1 MSFVWFLYFWRLV
14 KQKLEKAHGHDH
26 GGAAFQ
32 KMQYVLRDV
41 YVARVVMFLQRRATG
56 SLVCCSNMFKMS
68 FLILKVWVT
77 FCKPPFLVSY
87 FRFGHH
93 QPPYPQQAG
102 IGISNKRK
110 VPGRCWWELGT
121 FKGWRITRYYKGILK
136 RTPAVYV
143 CLSMLAYPP
152 GLFWLFVLC
161 HYPSSGTGPGWIL
174 LDMLAVPHSNLF
186 WELRNCH
193 FWDSMSGFATG
204 GCRW

>member
-1 MSFVWFLYFWRLV
+1 
-14 KQKLEKAHGHDH
+14 
-26 GGAAFQ
+26 
-32 KMQYVLRDV
+32 
-41 YVARVVMFLQRRATG
+41 MFLQRRATG

-193 FWDSMSGFATG
+193 FWDSMSGFDKTFHTPLVDAGDKIAPGEGQQRQTLHDCCKATG
-204 GCRW
+204 FGLSDRAGCVVTSMAERSS